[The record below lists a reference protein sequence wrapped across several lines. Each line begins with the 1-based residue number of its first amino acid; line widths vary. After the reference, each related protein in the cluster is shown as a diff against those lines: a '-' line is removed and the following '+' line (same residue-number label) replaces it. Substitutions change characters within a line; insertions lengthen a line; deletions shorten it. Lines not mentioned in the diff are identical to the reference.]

1 MELNWLFA
9 LGIFALLALTVLLLF
24 VACKKGYRQ
33 QVFELLYSLVCR
45 AEAAFEGSGRGAE
58 KKAWVVDRIHDKL
71 PGWAKLL
78 ISEQD
83 IDALLELAVD
93 KMKALLSTAA
103 TQNNK

>member
-1 MELNWLFA
+1 MEMNWVWILAA
-9 LGIFALLALTVLLLF
+9 LGGLALLVALIFT
-24 VACKKGYRQ
+24 ACKKGYRQ

-103 TQNNK
+103 TQNDK